1 LKGTPS
7 TTGSFPITVQVAD
20 SGGLTSTKTF
30 TLTVEAPKL
39 TITTPSPLASGT
51 VGAAYSQR
59 FSAAGGTPPYTWV
72 IISGGPSGLALD
84 GNALAG
90 TPTAAGAFTLTVQ
103 ARDTAGLAAAKTF
116 TLQINPAALS
126 IVTGTQLVAAVAGQ
140 AYNVQLTAAGGTPP
154 YTWSETGTPDGL
166 RLDPATGLLSGTPKA
181 PGSFAIA
188 IRVTDTARATVLGLF
203 RVTIGVPDLP
213 VLSVPKLPAVA
224 EAAGQY
230 GVGLELDAPYPLA
243 MSGQLVLSFAP
254 DSGGGDSTIQF
265 STGGRTADFNIP
277 ANETK
282 AVFTVP
288 DLEIQTG
295 TVAGTIQLTAR
306 LNYGGVDVT
315 PAPAPSWS
323 TRVERAAPVV
333 RTAKLVRSATGL
345 EVQITG
351 FCTAR
356 EVTQAVLRFTAASGS
371 LLQTAEYTLPLEDA
385 FAKWFQDPA
394 SVKFGSQFTFTQPF
408 NLQGDPNAVSLE
420 SVTLSNRLGNVTAK
434 P

>member
-1 LKGTPS
+1 
-7 TTGSFPITVQVAD
+7 
-20 SGGLTSTKTF
+20 
-30 TLTVEAPKL
+30 
-39 TITTPSPLASGT
+39 
-51 VGAAYSQR
+51 
-59 FSAAGGTPPYTWV
+59 
-72 IISGGPSGLALD
+72 
-84 GNALAG
+84 
-90 TPTAAGAFTLTVQ
+90 
-103 ARDTAGLAAAKTF
+103 
-116 TLQINPAALS
+116 
-126 IVTGTQLVAAVAGQ
+126 
-140 AYNVQLTAAGGTPP
+140 
-154 YTWSETGTPDGL
+154 
-166 RLDPATGLLSGTPKA
+166 
-181 PGSFAIA
+181 
-188 IRVTDTARATVLGLF
+188 
-203 RVTIGVPDLP
+203 
-213 VLSVPKLPAVA
+213 
-224 EAAGQY
+224 
-230 GVGLELDAPYPLA
+230 

-288 DLEIQTG
+288 DLGIQTG

-306 LNYGGVDVT
+306 LSYGGADVT

-323 TRVERAAPVV
+323 TRVERAAPVI
-333 RTAKLVRSATGL
+333 RTAKLVRSAAGI

-394 SVKFGSQFTFTQPF
+394 SVKYGSQFTFTQPF

-420 SVTLSNRLGNVTAK
+420 SVTLSNRLGNVSVK